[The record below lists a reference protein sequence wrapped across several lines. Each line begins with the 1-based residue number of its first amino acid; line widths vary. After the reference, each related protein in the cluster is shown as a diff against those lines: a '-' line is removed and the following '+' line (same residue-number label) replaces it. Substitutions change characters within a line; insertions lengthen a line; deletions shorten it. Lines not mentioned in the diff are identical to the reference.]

1 MTTNRSAPQPRT
13 PETTETTLPEEQLP
27 QTTLTAAQKL
37 AILTEYESYPYGDPQ
52 RGALLRRHGR
62 YTSHMSKWR
71 IQRDRGALA
80 NLEARPVGRPPQSH
94 DPLHDEV
101 TRLQREVARLQEQL
115 QKAETVIEIP
125 RNLPGRDVNRQLR
138 RAAGQAG

>member
-1 MTTNRSAPQPRT
+1 MPTNRTAPQPRT
-13 PETTETTLPEEQLP
+13 PETTETTLPEEHLP

-37 AILTEYESYPYGDPQ
+37 AILTEYEAYPYGDPQ
-52 RGALLRRHGR
+52 RGALLRRHGL

-80 NLEARPVGRPPQSH
+80 SLESRPAGRPPQPH

-101 TRLQREVARLQEQL
+101 TRLQHEVARLQAQL
-115 QKAETVIEIP
+115 QKAETVIEIQKNEP
-125 RNLPGRDVNRQLR
+125 CRMRHSTR
-138 RAAGQAG
+138 

>member
-1 MTTNRSAPQPRT
+1 MTANRSAPQPRT
-13 PETTETTLPEEQLP
+13 PETTETTLPEEQRP
-27 QTTLTAAQKL
+27 QMSLTAAQKL

-52 RGALLRRHGR
+52 RGALLRRHGL

-80 NLEARPVGRPPQSH
+80 NLESRPAGRPSQPH

-115 QKAETVIEIP
+115 QKAETVIEIQKKVATLLGGLMP
-125 RNLPGRDVNRQLR
+125 TLANG
-138 RAAGQAG
+138 AA

>member
-1 MTTNRSAPQPRT
+1 MTAKRSAPQPRT

-37 AILTEYESYPYGDPQ
+37 AILTEYEAYPYGDPQ
-52 RGALLRRHGR
+52 RGALLRRHGL

-80 NLEARPVGRPPQSH
+80 SLESRPAGRPPQPH

-101 TRLQREVARLQEQL
+101 TRLQHEVARLQAQL
-115 QKAETVIEIP
+115 QKAETVIDIQKKVATLLGGLTP
-125 RNLPGRDVNRQLR
+125 TLANG
-138 RAAGQAG
+138 AA